1 MIPFHWTRVGSIPVG
16 LWAQE
21 CRTITLPS
29 GAFCIREEV
38 RNNDKME

>member
-1 MIPFHWTRVGSIPVG
+1 MIPFHCSRVGSIPVG

-38 RNNDKME
+38 CNNDKME